1 MSMNDLLPVLT
12 AIAKGGGLF
21 GSYETSTITLAK
33 ALDTSQQTMS
43 RKLIQMEKSGL
54 IERKPTAPGVE
65 LRLTTNGRE
74 MVSKCYQELDAVFR
88 KRDQGISGTVISGV
102 KEGNYYVSQE
112 EYQNQF
118 AGKLGFRAFPGT
130 LNLRINQE
138 ELSKL
143 SHKNPIRIDG
153 FSKDERTFGG
163 LTCYKAKLKFQ
174 RVAIAIPDRT
184 THGKN
189 IMEVISPINLKE
201 SLGIKDGD
209 EVKVVPL

>member
-1 MSMNDLLPVLT
+1 MDDLLSILT
-12 AIAKGGGLF
+12 TVAKEAGLF
-21 GSYETSTITLAK
+21 GSFETSTIGLAK

-54 IERKPTAPGVE
+54 IERRATARGVE
-65 LRLTTNGRE
+65 LRLTTRGRE
-74 MVSKCYQELDAVFR
+74 IVSKWYQELDAVFR

-102 KEGNYYVSQE
+102 QEGNYYVSQE
-112 EYQNQF
+112 EYQRQF
-118 AGKLGFRAFPGT
+118 AEKLGFRAFPGT
-130 LNLRINQE
+130 LNLKVNPD
-138 ELSKL
+138 ELPKL
-143 SHKNPIRIDG
+143 TNKNPIRIEG
-153 FSKDERTFGG
+153 FSKEGRTFGG

-184 THGKN
+184 THGKD

-201 SLGIKDGD
+201 ALGIKDGY